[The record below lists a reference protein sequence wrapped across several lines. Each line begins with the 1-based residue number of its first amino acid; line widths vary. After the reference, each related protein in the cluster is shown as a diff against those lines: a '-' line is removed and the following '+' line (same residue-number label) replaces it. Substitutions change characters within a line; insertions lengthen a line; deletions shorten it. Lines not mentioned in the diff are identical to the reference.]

1 MSVPLAVF
9 SEPSAAQ
16 SRSQSRPPP
25 RPAARPT
32 VRPTTRQQSS
42 GRVQG
47 TENSR
52 LTREE
57 VRQINSPRARQA
69 AARENLSDRQLY
81 RVSTEEARAARKL
94 ASRVVDAQERKSSKT
109 AKLNAK
115 LQEQYGLAYVDVDSR
130 FTLVRYGEL
139 IGINL
144 SDESR
149 EIAEGLGF
157 TVLRRAGLTSIGVL
171 IDLLR
176 MPEGEEF
183 IEAFDAL
190 KKADPTSLYRYNAT
204 YAPTGVLGG
213 AFEIEDD
220 TPDAAPSAPAALSAM
235 ATGGTGIHVGMIDTG
250 IKQDHKLFTKVNI
263 EQKNWGRGMDITP
276 RDHGTAVASILALG
290 GHQKIFAA
298 DVFSGVASY
307 ADAEAIVIALDWM
320 AGQNVGVINI
330 SLAGPPN
337 DLLQFAVSRLIKK
350 GHILVAAVGNQGSDG
365 PPLYPASYPGVIGV
379 TAVDKSLRIYD
390 QAFQGDAVDFAA
402 LGVKIKAASYT
413 GKKKYSGTS
422 FAAPI
427 VASRL
432 ALHHRDASLKSAFGA
447 LAGLIV
453 DAKDLGAAGYDPVFG
468 FGHLGKAQT
477 RP

>member
-1 MSVPLAVF
+1 M
-9 SEPSAAQ
+9 Q
-16 SRSQSRPPP
+16 N
-25 RPAARPT
+25 
-32 VRPTTRQQSS
+32 
-42 GRVQG
+42 
-47 TENSR
+47 TENTR

-57 VRQINSPRARQA
+57 IRHIESPRARQA

-81 RVSTEEARAARKL
+81 RVAIEEARSARKL
-94 ASRVVDAQERKSSKT
+94 ASRVAEARESNSRKQQR
-109 AKLNAK
+109 LNAK
-115 LQEQYGLAYVDVDSR
+115 LQKEYGLTYVAVDNQY
-130 FTLVRYGEL
+130 TLVRHGE
-139 IGINL
+139 IMGINL
-144 SDESR
+144 SEESR
-149 EIAEGLGF
+149 KIAEGLGF

-190 KKADPTSLYRYNAT
+190 RKADPTSLYRYNAT
-204 YAPTGVLGG
+204 YAPTGVSGG
-213 AFEIEDD
+213 AFEIEGD
-220 TPDAAPSAPAALSAM
+220 TPDAALAAPAAMETEGA
-235 ATGGTGIHVGMIDTG
+235 GIHVGMIDTG

-290 GHQKIFAA
+290 GHQKIFVA

-307 ADAEAIVIALDWM
+307 ADAEAIVIALDWL

-337 DLLQFAVSRLIKK
+337 DLLEFAVSRLIKK

-432 ALHHRDASLKSAFGA
+432 ALQHSDASQKSAFGA
-447 LAGLIV
+447 LSNLIV
-453 DAKDLGAAGYDPVFG
+453 DAKDLGAEGYDAVFG
-468 FGHLGKAQT
+468 FGHLGNTSAKQ
-477 RP
+477 